1 MGFYVLCLLSFGF
14 CKDLLFMYETLKIE
28 ACPHFLLY
36 VFWKKEKLNCK
47 SAHKHVA
54 LHSHTKWIE
63 KKTIHM
69 MMLGHLSIMVQW
81 ASLIVGAWGKK
92 KTQALKWGLQHH
104 LFLVVVIARA
114 SRGLWW
120 RWSNSIN
127 KRLVAQWLCLSK
139 DIRKDDK
146 YSTYLIGY
154 GG

>member
-14 CKDLLFMYETLKIE
+14 CKDLLFMYETPKIK

-36 VFWKKEKLNCK
+36 VFRKKEKLNCK

-63 KKTIHM
+63 KKKHTHDDVRAFIDNGTM
-69 MMLGHLSIMVQW
+69 SVT
-81 ASLIVGAWGKK
+81 VGAWGKK
-92 KTQALKWGLQHH
+92 KMQALKWGLQHH

-120 RWSNSIN
+120 RCSKSIN
-127 KRLVAQWLCLSK
+127 KRLVAQWLHLLN
-139 DIRKDDK
+139 DIHKDDK
-146 YSTYLIGY
+146 YSTYLIGH